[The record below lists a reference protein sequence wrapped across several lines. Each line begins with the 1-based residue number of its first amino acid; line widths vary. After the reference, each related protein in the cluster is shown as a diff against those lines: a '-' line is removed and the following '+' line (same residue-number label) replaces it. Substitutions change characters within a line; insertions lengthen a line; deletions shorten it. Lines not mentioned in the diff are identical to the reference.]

1 MKTLVVSYLPRG
13 ERSHTKKLLDAF
25 LETASG
31 QKLEHLDLL
40 ADTPDMFLAENLGSY
55 IKRNYLGDSLSE
67 AENAAMAKM
76 DRMTQQLKNT
86 DALVLAFPMHN
97 FSFPAVVKAWFDS
110 VMQKDET
117 WTVDD
122 NGYVPLMTGKK
133 ALVLMSSG
141 GVYEGDFAGYEHAA
155 TLAQTELGFMG
166 FDTTI
171 ISAAGMNSRP
181 DPEVEV
187 SEKIVTVKQ
196 IATRWG
202 L

>member
-55 IKRNYLGDSLSE
+55 IKRSYLGDSLSE

>member
-1 MKTLVVSYLPRG
+1 
-13 ERSHTKKLLDAF
+13 
-25 LETASG
+25 
-31 QKLEHLDLL
+31 
-40 ADTPDMFLAENLGSY
+40 
-55 IKRNYLGDSLSE
+55 
-67 AENAAMAKM
+67 
-76 DRMTQQLKNT
+76 
-86 DALVLAFPMHN
+86 
-97 FSFPAVVKAWFDS
+97 VKAWFDS
-110 VMQKDET
+110 VMQKNET

-141 GVYEGDFAGYEHAA
+141 GVYEGDFAGHEHAA

-187 SEKIVTVKQ
+187 SEKIITVKRITNQ
-196 IATRWG
+196 WND
-202 L
+202 

>member
-187 SEKIVTVKQ
+187 SEKIITVKRITNQ
-196 IATRWG
+196 WND
-202 L
+202 

>member
-110 VMQKDET
+110 VMQKNET

-187 SEKIVTVKQ
+187 SEKIISVKQ

>member
-187 SEKIVTVKQ
+187 SERIVIVKQ

>member
-55 IKRNYLGDSLSE
+55 IKRNYLGESLSE

>member
-110 VMQKDET
+110 VMQKNET

-141 GVYEGDFAGYEHAA
+141 GIYEGDFAGYEHAA

-187 SEKIVTVKQ
+187 SEKIITVKRITNQ
-196 IATRWG
+196 WND
-202 L
+202 

>member
-196 IATRWG
+196 IASRWG